1 MNKLIGYQHGV
12 NLGGWLSQGSTEKSH
27 LDTFITEKDIEKI
40 SSWGCDHVRLPVD
53 YYNIENSDGTPK
65 ESGYNYIRNCVQWCR
80 KYGLNMV
87 LDLHKTSGY
96 TFDDQAASAGFFDDE
111 VLKARFL
118 ALWDNIAQRFAPDS
132 EIIMFEPL
140 NEVVRND
147 VIDQWNS
154 LLLRCISIIHS
165 YAPTA
170 RILLGGVGFNA
181 PNAVEFL
188 PELPGENIVYNF
200 HCYEPHIFTHQ
211 TASWV
216 DYMPQDL
223 HIRYPGNYS
232 EYLRLTHELTGI
244 SDHMLNCN
252 DASVDKFGLKYFEGV
267 FSKAVEKAE
276 RTGIPLYCGKYG
288 VIDVAEPEDTLAWF
302 RDIHSAFEKL
312 GIGRAV
318 WSYKRMGFG
327 IDDKHYDSVRSEL
340 IKLL

>member
-1 MNKLIGYQHGV
+1 
-12 NLGGWLSQGSTEKSH
+12 
-27 LDTFITEKDIEKI
+27 
-40 SSWGCDHVRLPVD
+40 
-53 YYNIENSDGTPK
+53 
-65 ESGYNYIRNCVQWCR
+65 
-80 KYGLNMV
+80 MV

-188 PELPGENIVYNF
+188 PELPGGNIVYNF

-276 RTGIPLYCGKYG
+276 RTGIPLYCGEYG